1 MVGSGLV
8 RSGVSGLV
16 LGVVSLTFVFNISN
30 ISRVGISNRVGHNL
44 GTAIG
49 KSNTVFTSGGIS
61 VTVLVGTERSTA
73 VVISNSIT
81 VLVDSRAIIS
91 GLSMVSGSVVGSG
104 LVSGSSMVDRLV
116 DGSGVVDGSGLVN
129 GSGVVDRGMVDR
141 GGVVDR
147 GVVDGF
153 GMIDGSRVVDWG
165 MVDSVV
171 SSVHGNMAGGMSM
184 GSILLLIVILM
195 DFIGGSSRLGGY
207 LGVVVSMS
215 TVDGGRDRWGIAVFD
230 RLVRVLV
237 GKSHSQEGE
246 DSDESLKG
254 IKTVFKTTFHECNA
268 RVTI

>member
-30 ISRVGISNRVGHNL
+30 ISSVGISNRVGHNL

-61 VTVLVGTERSTA
+61 VTVLVGSERSTT
-73 VVISNSIT
+73 VVISNSISK
-81 VLVDSRAIIS
+81 LIDSRAIIG
-91 GLSMVSGSVVGSG
+91 GLSMVSRSMVGC
-104 LVSGSSMVDRLV
+104 SMVDRLV
-116 DGSGVVDGSGLVN
+116 DNRSGVVDGSRLVDR
-129 GSGVVDRGMVDR
+129 SWVVDRGMVDR

-153 GMIDGSRVVDWG
+153 GMVDGSGVVDWG

-254 IKTVFKTTFHECNA
+254 IKTNFKTTFNECNA

>member
-1 MVGSGLV
+1 VVGSRLV
-8 RSGVSGLV
+8 GSGVSGLV

-30 ISRVGISNRVGHNL
+30 ISGVSISDRVGHNL

-61 VTVLVGTERSTA
+61 VTVLVGSERSTA
-73 VVISNSIT
+73 VVISNSIS

-91 GLSMVSGSVVGSG
+91 GLRVVGSSMVNRLVDNGSGVVGSG
-104 LVSGSSMVDRLV
+104 LVDN
-116 DGSGVVDGSGLVN
+116 GSGVVDGSGLVD
-129 GSGVVDRGMVDR
+129 GSGVVDRGMVD
-141 GGVVDR
+141 
-147 GVVDGF
+147 
-153 GMIDGSRVVDWG
+153 GM
-165 MVDSVV
+165 V
-171 SSVHGNMAGGMSM
+171 SSVHGDMAGGMSM
-184 GSILLLIVILM
+184 SSILLLIVILM

-254 IKTVFKTTFHECNA
+254 LNFSKTVEH
-268 RVTI
+268 